1 MLRTFSDNPTCR
13 HIIFGG
19 CHDNGYLLDL
29 DQYKH
34 NQAKASRFTLLE
46 STPAE
51 RGFADLP
58 NFKRTRFDEVFRSEP
73 LPAAAS
79 QYQQHPTQSYTQTPM
94 QQPPFTAP
102 QATQATQAPQAP
114 IRTMSN
120 KLPSPVSS
128 PTPVDRATTLPT
140 PSDSSPSTT
149 SASLAGQ
156 NGDSSWA
163 TVGKNG
169 AFDGTISI
177 ASNKAS
183 AKNKKYV
190 YYNREGYRLD
200 EPLPPRDRQAGD
212 AIEERMIKVRVLPVL
227 TRLYFA
233 LNHTRPAVI
242 YATTGI

>member
-1 MLRTFSDNPTCR
+1 MLRTFSDNPTCK

-34 NQAKASRFTLLE
+34 NQAKAARFTLLE
-46 STPAE
+46 ATPAE

-73 LPAAAS
+73 LPASTS
-79 QYQQHPTQSYTQTPM
+79 QYQQYPTQPYTQSPM
-94 QQPPFTAP
+94 QQPPYTAP
-102 QATQATQAPQAP
+102 QTPF
-114 IRTMSN
+114 RTMSN

-128 PTPVDRATTLPT
+128 PPPVDRPIPLPT
-140 PSDSSPSTT
+140 PSESSPSTT
-149 SASLAGQ
+149 SATLSVQ
-156 NGDSSWA
+156 NGDSWA

-169 AFDGTISI
+169 AFDGSISI

-200 EPLPPRDRQAGD
+200 EPLPPRDRQAGE
-212 AIEERMIKVRVLPVL
+212 AIEERMVKVSLSCP
-227 TRLYFA
+227 YS
-233 LNHTRPAVI
+233 
-242 YATTGI
+242 